1 MVKGLLLGNG
11 MNARLN
17 INNLSVACIGERF
30 GANISV
36 YSGIIQN
43 VFGIQIK
50 ETFLIELDNVSKM
63 TGIETLAGILYRYI
77 RESKKGNWSDNDEY
91 RLQDV
96 ITCICITSIF
106 YLENGKINASYDSTL
121 LPQMREY
128 DYIYTLNYYEFWDQ
142 ENKCIHLHGK
152 VDLPKLSNEKNGMLI
167 SKDRLRLK
175 AYAEAIE
182 SIRKTKNIIE
192 FSPNEVV
199 FAPEG
204 VEKNKLVCVAGV
216 FPSNKLFLSEDLL
229 GYKSKELYTELH
241 NVDELDVFGM
251 SPYGDKSI
259 IDEINKL
266 ERVRVYI
273 HNMDKNNETKVWR
286 EKLTC
291 QYELLDSKDMK

>member
-30 GANISV
+30 GANISA

-50 ETFLIELDNVSKM
+50 EAFLIELDNVSKM

-106 YLENGKINASYDSTL
+106 YLENGKINTSYDSTL
-121 LPQMREY
+121 LPQMRAY
-128 DYIYTLNYYEFWDQ
+128 NYIYTLNYYEFWDQ

-152 VDLPKLSNEKNGMLI
+152 VDLPGLSNEKNGMLI

-216 FPSNKLFLSEDLL
+216 LPSNKLFLSEDLF

-273 HNMDKNNETKVWR
+273 HNMDKNNETKAWR

>member
-30 GANISV
+30 GANILV

-128 DYIYTLNYYEFWDQ
+128 DYIYTLNYYEVWDQ